1 MSYDPEATRARILA
15 AAERELAAYGPAG
28 ARVERIA
35 TEAEV
40 NKQGIYHHFG
50 DKNELLAIVLR
61 RRLDEL
67 ADTIAI
73 DPAAVD
79 AYAGELF
86 DFHVAHPELVRLVL
100 WEGLSSQDGPVV
112 DEVARREHYRT
123 KTAALA
129 KAQANGHMDSTLD
142 TRQVV
147 LAILGL
153 INWQMSAT
161 QVTRML
167 FESDEETSP
176 PSIEE
181 RRAFVVE
188 MVRRMLAPPT
198 DAG

>member
-1 MSYDPEATRARILA
+1 MGTWTR
-15 AAERELAAYGPAG
+15 
-28 ARVERIA
+28 
-35 TEAEV
+35 
-40 NKQGIYHHFG
+40 
-50 DKNELLAIVLR
+50 
-61 RRLDEL
+61 
-67 ADTIAI
+67 
-73 DPAAVD
+73 
-79 AYAGELF
+79 
-86 DFHVAHPELVRLVL
+86 
-100 WEGLSSQDGPVV
+100 S
-112 DEVARREHYRT
+112 
-123 KTAALA
+123 
-129 KAQANGHMDSTLD
+129 LD